1 MTIGRSRR
9 VSTRVLS
16 RPRYLA
22 RTYAAGMPTIRLK
35 MVLTVAV
42 KTDNFVEKRSSS
54 DKMAAVMFPT
64 PA

>member
-1 MTIGRSRR
+1 
-9 VSTRVLS
+9 
-16 RPRYLA
+16 
-22 RTYAAGMPTIRLK
+22 MPTIRLK

-54 DKMAAVMFPT
+54 DKMAAVMFPI